1 MQPTVQKKY
10 FNPKQLL
17 AMSIAAK
24 NEYIIA
30 SRGFGK
36 SEGID
41 APRLIRNVFAMPR
54 SAGALLSPTYGK
66 LLRNT
71 LPAVF
76 SSLER
81 LGYKRNIHY
90 VVGLK
95 PPSRLNFAKPIIDPF
110 NYDYVISWFNGS
122 IQHLIS
128 FDRPMSANSM
138 NLDYVFGFEAKFL
151 NYDKI
156 KNEVL
161 PANRGNINYF
171 GHCPWHHGQLF
182 TTDMPTSKSGMW
194 IFDKE
199 KEMDSELIEL
209 IRDLYLEYKISK
221 DKVLKPRKLKELN
234 KYRSFATYYAEF
246 DAFDNIEILG
256 EEFIKN
262 MHRDLPPL
270 IFLSAI
276 LNQRL
281 RKVANGFY
289 SALNDSLHYYDNYN
303 NSYLENLSYDT
314 DKSSRDTCL
323 NDGDVSKDLPLS
335 ISFDYNA
342 AINSLVCGQRIE
354 NREART
360 LRSFFVK
367 TPRKLPDLVNLWCD
381 YYDPMPNR
389 DVVFYY
395 DSTAIAGTPLDADS
409 FSDTIIKTLSK
420 RGWSVTPVYVGQPLK
435 HHLKHHYIDMA
446 LKGDPDYLFP
456 SFNRDNNEYLLLAME
471 QTGIKVGKNGF
482 EKNKDPEKLP
492 DSEDNPDEFKTHI
505 TDAWDTLF
513 IGLNFH
519 YTDAGFHGAVSHF
532 PQNQ

>member
-1 MQPTVQKKY
+1 MKIEIQKKY
-10 FNPKQLL
+10 FNRKQLE
-17 AMSIAAK
+17 AMAIAAK

-71 LPAVF
+71 LPAIF
-76 SSLER
+76 AALER

-90 VVGLK
+90 VVGHK
-95 PPSRLNFAKPIIDPF
+95 PPASLSFKKPLIDPF
-110 NYDYVISWFNGS
+110 DYKYVIAWFNGS
-122 IQHLIS
+122 IQHMIS

-138 NLDYVFGFEAKFL
+138 SLDYVFGFEAKYLDF
-151 NYDKI
+151 DKI

-161 PANRGNINYF
+161 PANRGNNNYF
-171 GHCPWHHGQLF
+171 GDCPWHHGQLY
-182 TTDMPTSKSGMW
+182 TSDMPTSKSGMW
-194 IFDKE
+194 ILE
-199 KEMDSELIEL
+199 KHKDMDPELIEF
-209 IRDLYLEYKISK
+209 IKSLYIEYKSCK
-221 DKVLKPRKLKELN
+221 NKNLKTKKLRELN
-234 KYRSFATYYAEF
+234 EYRKAATFYAEY

-256 EEFIKN
+256 EDYIKT

-270 IFLSAI
+270 IFLSSI
-276 LNQRL
+276 LNKRL
-281 RKVANGFY
+281 RKIANGFY
-289 SALNDSLHYYDNYN
+289 SALNDQLHYYENYD
-303 NSYLENLSYDT
+303 NSYLENLGYDT
-314 DKSSRDTCL
+314 GKSSRDTCL
-323 NDGDVSKDLPLS
+323 NDGDIYKELPMS
-335 ISFDYNA
+335 IAFDYNA

-354 NREART
+354 NREARA
-360 LRSFFVK
+360 LHSFYVK

-381 YYDPMPNR
+381 YYDPVPHR
-389 DVVFYY
+389 EVVFYY
-395 DSTAIAGTPLDADS
+395 DSTAIADTPLDADS
-409 FSDTIIKTLSK
+409 FADTIIKTLSK
-420 RGWSVTPVYVGQPLK
+420 RGWNVTPVYIGQPLK

-456 SFNRDNNEYLLLAME
+456 SFNRDNNEYLILAME
-471 QTGIKVGKNGF
+471 QTGIKVGRTGF

-492 DSEDNPDEFKTHI
+492 DSVEQPDEFKTHI

-519 YTDAGFHGAVSHF
+519 YSDPGSATYVSHF
-532 PQNQ
+532 NQSN